1 MARKIPFARDT
12 GLHLSSTGG
21 FSETK
26 LGLAERKASLR
37 ERSDLMRKAF
47 KEENVRRMIRRAG
60 IEMHAHGKADLISAV
75 RSLLDHLSFELLKKS
90 VIIAEGSSRKTLTEL
105 DLTQALASVHAGPY
119 ACPGDTPLRP
129 CKTFREVVEKRKGKR
144 TAKKEVEHEG
154 KVGYDCFYLPI
165 SSLKPFLQHV
175 LKEVSAG
182 ANGSDR
188 LHSFKMTP
196 SFRHC
201 MQLVLETLALE
212 MLSRARMIV
221 ARVQPSRKTIKS
233 ADLLAVA
240 DALAGIGHFKLIE
253 GRSRGYSPSPKRGR
267 RPDEDD
273 DEDAD
278 DDAVTDDDEGDA
290 SEEDE
295 EEDDDF
301 DPDEEESEVSEED
314 EGHARAST
322 KAKAKGKAKAKAKHT
337 AKAKAKSEA
346 KTKAKKTAGSKGKA
360 KTRPAKSR

>member
-1 MARKIPFARDT
+1 MTRKVPFARDT

-201 MQLVLETLALE
+201 LQLVLETMALD

-221 ARVQPSRKTIKS
+221 ARIQQPSRKTIRS

-240 DALAGIGHFKLIE
+240 DMLAGIGHFKLIE
-253 GRSRGYSPSPKRGR
+253 GRSRGYSPSPKRRG
-267 RPDEDD
+267 DHEEDEEDD
-273 DEDAD
+273 DEDE
-278 DDAVTDDDEGDA
+278 DAGT
-290 SEEDE
+290 
-295 EEDDDF
+295 
-301 DPDEEESEVSEED
+301 EED
-314 EGHARAST
+314 EGDDDADDDEEDGGR
-322 KAKAKGKAKAKAKHT
+322 
-337 AKAKAKSEA
+337 
-346 KTKAKKTAGSKGKA
+346 
-360 KTRPAKSR
+360 